1 MTDLST
7 GGMSKYHRVAADLRR
22 EIQDGVYA
30 PGDQLPSETQLI
42 ERFGVSQPTVR
53 AAIAVLRAEG
63 LVQSVHGRGT
73 FVREHRRLQHV
84 SRSRYGRARADEQ
97 LLRSQFQHE
106 INFAGRAPVPTEIA
120 EIMGVELNSEVIVR
134 RRTLYD
140 PDTNKAVERGA
151 SYIPLE
157 FAAGTYLEAPT
168 VVPKALFLCVEE
180 LTGRRYTNARDRFIA
195 RMPTVYEATTFDIR
209 PGNPVLHV
217 THAAYDENDDILE
230 VSESVWPADRIMV
243 VDEYPIPQEPSPPKE
258 KSDV

>member
-22 EIQDGVYA
+22 DIQDGVYA

-63 LVQSVHGRGT
+63 LVNSVHGRGT
-73 FVREHRRLQHV
+73 FVREPRRLQRV
-84 SRSRYGRARADEQ
+84 SRNRYGRARADQQ
-97 LLRSQFQHE
+97 LLASQFRHE
-106 INFAGRAPVPTEIA
+106 IDFAGRAPIPTAIA
-120 EIMGVELNSEVIVR
+120 EIMGVELDTEIIVR

-157 FAAGTYLEAPT
+157 FAAGTYLEQPE

-180 LTGRRYTNARDRFIA
+180 LTGRRYVKARDRFIA
-195 RMPTVYEATTFDIR
+195 RMPTVYEATTFGIG

-217 THAAYDENDDILE
+217 IHTAYDTNDDILE
-230 VSESVWPADRIMV
+230 ISESVWPADRIMV
-243 VDEYPIPQEPSPPKE
+243 VDEYPIPQEPAPPDE
-258 KSDV
+258 RSDV